1 MSLNLM
7 NYIVSFRSFLVIN
20 ISLYKQNDQIEVDSF
35 SYIVEIRVSKHCNG
49 KVQIMHKIHI
59 CVYMHIK

>member
-7 NYIVSFRSFLVIN
+7 NYIVSFRSFLVMK
-20 ISLYKQNDQIEVDSF
+20 ISPYKKNDQIEVDSF
-35 SYIVEIRVSKHCNG
+35 SYIVEIRVTKHCNE
-49 KVQIMHKIHI
+49 KVQMIHKIHI